1 LRRKKKIEEQDCGAA
16 SPRLSH
22 ELASSEHTLEA
33 DAPWCCPAGAPC
45 RPGRSSAPPLPPL
58 PPPPSP
64 PPPPQ
69 SPTRTPP
76 WTLPPPPPPAT
87 TRGTPPPAAGH
98 HLHRRRCCRRQ
109 HFRCHDCQIH
119 RFRHR
124 HPSAPAPQGCSPI
137 HLNAPPACA
146 LTMPLLDP
154 RVRRLYMCYVDRR
167 EQHLLLS
174 VDWVVA
180 VRPVE
185 DAAGGCGDLLCAC
198 CCTRSCTRLTEP

>member
-1 LRRKKKIEEQDCGAA
+1 MTTVGSHIEEVSAQGSHVEEVISPAA
-16 SPRLSH
+16 RP
-22 ELASSEHTLEA
+22 AVEA
-33 DAPWCCPAGAPC
+33 VPAQ
-45 RPGRSSAPPLPPL
+45 PGRSDGSSASAWPQPPL
-58 PPPPSP
+58 PPPPFH
-64 PPPPQ
+64 
-69 SPTRTPP
+69 RHR
-76 WTLPPPPPPAT
+76 L
-87 TRGTPPPAAGH
+87 R
-98 HLHRRRCCRRQ
+98 HRRRRLRHGHRLRRRHLPRPEAHHCRPLTTTSRPRWCRLL
-109 HFRCHDCQIH
+109 HDHRRPGGRLHRCHH
-119 RFRHR
+119 RQSSSCTSKSWRR
-124 HPSAPAPQGCSPI
+124 SSPI

>member
-1 LRRKKKIEEQDCGAA
+1 MEDRRQ
-16 SPRLSH
+16 SRL
-22 ELASSEHTLEA
+22 ARIGQHTLEA
-33 DAPWCCPAGAPC
+33 DAPWCCPAGAPR

-98 HLHRRRCCRRQ
+98 HLHRRRCCRRH

-167 EQHLLLS
+167 EQHLLLPANILGRGRS
-174 VDWVVA
+174 A
-180 VRPVE
+180 VVE
-185 DAAGGCGDLLCAC
+185 DEAGGRQPAACMLLLVLIHAPHQAM
-198 CCTRSCTRLTEP
+198 TRSLSL